1 VKRQR
6 SNYKRDHNRAK
17 TREEDSSLNPS
28 TLLQSQAASSTGK
41 VRTHN
46 EDALFSLSTQ
56 VCLQAQ
62 HLTLGLYMIADGMGG
77 HVDGERA
84 SSLAIQAA
92 SRVLLQK
99 FFDPLTL
106 EPPFPSGKSVETL
119 LNQAMQA
126 AQMAVLECVPGGG
139 STLTLALVLERQVY
153 YAHVGDTRLYLYTH
167 SGGLQALTRD
177 HSVARR
183 LVDLGQLNAAEAQ
196 VNPLRNSLFRAL
208 GQGEGFSA
216 DFGEVTIEAP
226 AKLLLCS
233 DGLWGTLPE
242 DTLIKS
248 LQAEPLP
255 VDAAWKLVQTA
266 NAAGGADNI
275 SVIIVD
281 IH

>member
-6 SNYKRDHNRAK
+6 SNHKRDHNRAK
-17 TREEDSSLNPS
+17 TSEEDLSLNPS
-28 TLLQSQAASSTGK
+28 TLLQSQSASSIGK
-41 VRTHN
+41 VRPHN
-46 EDALFSLSTQ
+46 EDALLSLSTQ

-62 HLTLGLYMIADGMGG
+62 QRALGLYMIADGMGG

-84 SSLAIQAA
+84 SSLAIQVT
-92 SRVLLQK
+92 SQVLLQR
-99 FFDPLTL
+99 FFDPLIL
-106 EPPFPSGKSVETL
+106 EQPSPSGKDIEAL

-126 AQMAVLECVPGGG
+126 AQMAVLERVPGGG
-139 STLTLALVLERQVY
+139 STLSVALVLERQLY
-153 YAHVGDTRLYLYTH
+153 FAHVGDTRIYLYTQD
-167 SGGLQALTRD
+167 GGLQALTKD

-183 LVDLGQLNAAEAQ
+183 LVDLGQINAAEAQ
-196 VNPLRNSLFRAL
+196 VTPLRNSLFRAL

-216 DFGEVTIEAP
+216 DFGGRALEAP

-242 DTLIKS
+242 EALAES
-248 LQAEPLP
+248 LRADPLP
-255 VDAAWKLVQTA
+255 VDTAWKLVHAA

>member
-1 VKRQR
+1 VKRQQ
-6 SNYKRDHNRAK
+6 SNHKRDHNRAK
-17 TREEDSSLNPS
+17 RSEEDLSLNPS
-28 TLLQSQAASSTGK
+28 TQFQSQAASSTGK

-56 VCLQAQ
+56 VSLQAQ
-62 HLTLGLYMIADGMGG
+62 HRALGLYIVADGMGG

-92 SRVLLQK
+92 SRVLLQR

-106 EPPFPSGKSVETL
+106 EPPFPSGKSVEAL

-126 AQMAVLECVPGGG
+126 AQMAVLEGVPGGG
-139 STLTLALVLERQVY
+139 STLTMALVLERQVY

-242 DTLIKS
+242 DTLVKS

-281 IH
+281 IR

>member
-1 VKRQR
+1 MKCQQ
-6 SNYKRDHNRAK
+6 SNHKRDHNRAK
-17 TREEDSSLNPS
+17 RSEEDLSLNPS
-28 TLLQSQAASSTGK
+28 TLLQSHAASSTGK

-62 HLTLGLYMIADGMGG
+62 HRALGLYMVADGMGG

-106 EPPFPSGKSVETL
+106 EPPFPSGKSVEAL

-126 AQMAVLECVPGGG
+126 AQMAVLEGVPGGG

-216 DFGEVTIEAP
+216 DFGQVTIEAP

-242 DTLIKS
+242 DTLVKS

>member
-1 VKRQR
+1 MKRQQ
-6 SNYKRDHNRAK
+6 SNHKRDHNRAK
-17 TREEDSSLNPS
+17 RSEKDLSLNPS
-28 TLLQSQAASSTGK
+28 TQLQSQAASSTGK

-62 HLTLGLYMIADGMGG
+62 QRALGLYMVADGMGG
-77 HVDGERA
+77 HVDRERA

-92 SRVLLQK
+92 SRVLLQR

-106 EPPFPSGKSVETL
+106 EPPFPSGKSVEAL

-126 AQMAVLECVPGGG
+126 AQMAVLEGVPGGG

-216 DFGEVTIEAP
+216 DFGQVTIEAP

-242 DTLIKS
+242 DTLVKS

>member
-1 VKRQR
+1 MKRQR
-6 SNYKRDHNRAK
+6 SNHKRDHNRAK

-28 TLLQSQAASSTGK
+28 TQLQSQAASSIGK

-62 HLTLGLYMIADGMGG
+62 NRALGLYMVADGMGG

-106 EPPFPSGKSVETL
+106 EPPFPSGKSVEAL

-126 AQMAVLECVPGGG
+126 AQMAVLEGVPGGG

-242 DTLIKS
+242 DTLVKS

>member
-1 VKRQR
+1 MKPKR
-6 SNYKRDHNRAK
+6 SSHKRDDNRVK
-17 TREEDSSLNPS
+17 SSEEDLSLNPS
-28 TLLQSQAASSTGK
+28 ALLQSQAASSTGK

-46 EDALFSLSTQ
+46 EDALFTLSTQ

-62 HLTLGLYMIADGMGG
+62 QRALGLYMVADGMGG

-106 EPPFPSGKSVETL
+106 EPLFPSGKSVEAL

-126 AQMAVLECVPGGG
+126 AQMAVLEGVPGGG
-139 STLTLALVLERQVY
+139 STLTLALVLERQIY
-153 YAHVGDTRLYLYTH
+153 FAHVGDTRLYLYTQ

-216 DFGEVTIEAP
+216 DFGQVTIETP

-233 DGLWGTLPE
+233 DGLWGALPE
-242 DTLIKS
+242 DTLVKS

-255 VDAAWKLVQTA
+255 VGAAWKLVQTA

>member
-1 VKRQR
+1 MKRQR
-6 SNYKRDHNRAK
+6 SNHKRDHNQAK

-28 TLLQSQAASSTGK
+28 TQLQSQAASSTGK

-62 HLTLGLYMIADGMGG
+62 YRALGLYMVADGMGG

-99 FFDPLTL
+99 FLDPLTL
-106 EPPFPSGKSVETL
+106 ELSFPSGKSVEAL

-126 AQMAVLECVPGGG
+126 AQMAVLEGVPGGG

-153 YAHVGDTRLYLYTH
+153 FAHVGDTRLYLYTQ

-216 DFGEVTIEAP
+216 DFGQVTIEAP

-242 DTLIKS
+242 DTLVKS

-266 NAAGGADNI
+266 NADGGADNI
-275 SVIIVD
+275 SVIIVG

>member
-6 SNYKRDHNRAK
+6 SNHKRDHNRVK
-17 TREEDSSLNPS
+17 TSEEDSALNPS
-28 TLLQSQAASSTGK
+28 TQLQSQAASSIGK

-62 HLTLGLYMIADGMGG
+62 YRALGLYMVADGMGG

-99 FFDPLTL
+99 FLDPLTL
-106 EPPFPSGKSVETL
+106 ELSFPSGKSIEAL

-126 AQMAVLECVPGGG
+126 AQMAVLEGVPGGG
-139 STLTLALVLERQVY
+139 STLTLALVLERQIY
-153 YAHVGDTRLYLYTH
+153 FAHVGDTRLYLYTQ

-216 DFGEVTIEAP
+216 DFGLVTIEAP

-242 DTLIKS
+242 DTLVKS